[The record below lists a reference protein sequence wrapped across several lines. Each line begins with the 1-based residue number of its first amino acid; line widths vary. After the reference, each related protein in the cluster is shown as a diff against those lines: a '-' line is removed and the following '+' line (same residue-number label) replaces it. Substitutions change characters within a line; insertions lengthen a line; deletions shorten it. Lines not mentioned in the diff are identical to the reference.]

1 MASYLVPCA
10 SPPFCFVRRR
20 CCMLLLPSYHVDQ
33 RIDGQTSVSIAQLAQ
48 RCGVPATLLLPQDE
62 CEGCRR
68 KSPPGDR
75 SGSQAGVRCR
85 GMSPWGFDDGCSAQV
100 GYLLYGDLQTERR
113 YVWPRHKK
121 CAVPMCRFDS
131 FGSLSSA
138 LDQEG
143 LHSYP
148 LHLKSFS
155 CMDHA
160 MCCIFVF
167 GLH

>member
-1 MASYLVPCA
+1 MYCGVLCLVPRPRLRFA
-10 SPPFCFVRRR
+10 FVRSRIRR
-20 CCMLLLPSYHVDQ
+20 CCAVFMLTNASTARRNCADGAIVAIVDS
-33 RIDGQTSVSIAQLAQ
+33 D
-48 RCGVPATLLLPQDE
+48 VPATLLPQDE
-62 CEGCRR
+62 CEGFRR

-131 FGSLSSA
+131 IHSVLS
-138 LDQEG
+138 
-143 LHSYP
+143 P
-148 LHLKSFS
+148 LRLIRKASILTH
-155 CMDHA
+155 
-160 MCCIFVF
+160 CI
-167 GLH
+167 

>member
-1 MASYLVPCA
+1 MASCA
-10 SPPFCFVRRR
+10 LCLASVLLRSS
-20 CCMLLLPSYHVDQ
+20 LLLCCCLLLFMLTNASTD
-33 RIDGQTSVSIAQLAQ
+33 RRAFD
-48 RCGVPATLLLPQDE
+48 VPATLLPQDE

-155 CMDHA
+155 CMTHA
-160 MCCIFVF
+160 MCCIFVV

>member
-1 MASYLVPCA
+1 MPCA
-10 SPPFCFVRRR
+10 SPSPPFCLRSFAHSSLL
-20 CCMLLLPSYHVDQ
+20 CCVHVDQ
-33 RIDGQTSVSIAQLAQ
+33 RIDGQTKLRRWRDAIVAILVVDSD
-48 RCGVPATLLLPQDE
+48 VPATLLPQDE
-62 CEGCRR
+62 CEGFRR

-131 FGSLSSA
+131 IHSVLS
-138 LDQEG
+138 
-143 LHSYP
+143 P
-148 LHLKSFS
+148 LRLIRKASILTH
-155 CMDHA
+155 
-160 MCCIFVF
+160 CI
-167 GLH
+167 